1 MTTPDAVT
9 QPQSLRTLDGVA
21 TIYDEDTAE
30 HSLRVAHT
38 SACIAGLLNFSEQET
53 LTVWWAAMFHDV
65 GKLTVRVEVL
75 RQVGPLN
82 EADCRELREH
92 PAVGCDLLL
101 ALSPVLA
108 PIAVAVRAHH
118 ERWDG
123 NGYPD
128 GLKGEQIPLLGRI
141 IAVADAFD
149 SMTRP
154 RPYRHGAVD
163 ASEAIDELRRWS
175 GRKLDPRIVSLVG
188 ELHHQGRLAD
198 ASAVLQSVRHLPE
211 AVRFPQLS
219 ALSARQ
225 WEVLSHLMRG
235 KRVRAIAK
243 ELLVSESTVR
253 NHLSAI
259 FERFGVHS
267 QAELVALLSGSDEVI
282 TLKG

>member
-9 QPQSLRTLDGVA
+9 QPQSLPTLAGVA
-21 TIYDEDTAE
+21 AIYDNDTAE

-38 SACIAGLLNFSEQET
+38 SASIAGLLGLSEKEVH
-53 LTVWWAAMFHDV
+53 TVWWAGMFHDV
-65 GKLTVRVEVL
+65 GKLAAPLEVL
-75 RQVGPLN
+75 RQVGPLD
-82 EADCRELREH
+82 EAEWRELRAH
-92 PAVGCDLLL
+92 PAIGCDMLL
-101 ALSPVLA
+101 AVSPVLA
-108 PIAVAVRAHH
+108 PMAAAVRAHH

-123 NGYPD
+123 HGYPD

-149 SMTRP
+149 SLTRP
-154 RPYRHGAVD
+154 RPYRPGAVD
-163 ASEAIDELRRWS
+163 ASEAIDGLRRRS
-175 GRKLDPRIVSLVG
+175 GRKLDPRIVPLVA
-188 ELHHQGRLAD
+188 ELHRQGRLAD
-198 ASAVLQSVRHLPE
+198 AIAVLQSVRHLPE
-211 AVRFPQLS
+211 TVRFPQLR

-235 KRVRAIAK
+235 ERVRAIAK
-243 ELLVSESTVR
+243 ELFVSESTVR

-267 QAELVALLSGSDEVI
+267 QAELVALLSGGDEVI